1 MKWHQTLIK
10 TAGAPQYLQE
20 RVSDLRHAADL
31 AKTAPREASRVLSHV
46 VSQLDQHH
54 DKDFIPLLQEAGKAM
69 LDSPARAI
77 TVINHIVAAM
87 LSAKEI
93 EEEKREKNP
102 WATQA

>member
-1 MKWHQTLIK
+1 
-10 TAGAPQYLQE
+10 
-20 RVSDLRHAADL
+20 
-31 AKTAPREASRVLSHV
+31 
-46 VSQLDQHH
+46 
-54 DKDFIPLLQEAGKAM
+54 M